1 MISVVPKCMLSEQ
14 LLGRQ
19 LSFHL
24 KFHLINE
31 FCIKKFL
38 CRESA
43 CTFFLY
49 LNEYSYKKC
58 VRKNILDGEKGGI
71 FKIKLSEFQV
81 N

>member
-38 CRESA
+38 CRDSD

-49 LNEYSYKKC
+49 LNEHSYEKKMC
-58 VRKNILDGEKGGI
+58 KKKYFRWGEMRD
-71 FKIKLSEFQV
+71 F
-81 N
+81 